1 MSCIRAG
8 SAIIAAVLLTSCT
21 LEPHYERP
29 KAPVAKTWSDA
40 AQSSGNS
47 TTAVNVGWRQFFPDQ
62 NMQRL
67 IEIALANNRDLRI
80 AALNVQATQAQYR
93 IQRSDLFPTV
103 NAIALEQLQKYPSG
117 VSASS
122 GGTSGTGN
130 VGTGSSSSGQTIR
143 FYEAG
148 VGFTAYEID
157 LFGRIRSLNHE
168 AFEKYLSSEE
178 TRRSTQLSL
187 IAQVVSAYLTVLADE
202 TILKVTRETLQSQME
217 SYNLTKRSLD
227 AGTTTA
233 LAFRQAATTVDTAK
247 ANLAQYTR
255 QAAQDRN
262 ALGLLIGAP
271 VPDDISFTVELGA
284 VNLSADL
291 PPGVPSEVLTNRPD
305 VLAAEHAL
313 IAANADIGAARA
325 AFFPS
330 ISLTGQFGSAST
342 QLSGLFKA
350 GSIAWSFT
358 PQISVPIFT
367 GGRNKA
373 SLDLSRIEKDI
384 NIAQYEKTLQTAFRE
399 VDDALSARRTLD
411 EQLTAQ
417 RALLDDTSQSYQLA
431 NLRFKNG
438 VDSFLPVLDAQRALY
453 SAQQS
458 VIGLE
463 LIRLQNMATLYKA
476 LGGGLR
482 EASTRP

>member
-1 MSCIRAG
+1 MRLTAAIGAFI
-8 SAIIAAVLLTSCT
+8 SAALLTSCT

-29 KAPVAKTWSDA
+29 KAPVPDTWTGKSQSA
-40 AQSSGNS
+40 AN
-47 TTAVNVGWRQFFPDQ
+47 TTAAVNMGWRDFFPDK

-67 IEIALANNRDLRI
+67 IELALANNRDLRI

-93 IQRSDLFPTV
+93 IQRADLFPTV
-103 NAIALEQLQKYPSG
+103 EATGLEQIQKYPSG

-122 GGTSGTGN
+122 GGSGTS
-130 VGTGSSSSGQTIR
+130 TSGQTSR
-143 FYEAG
+143 YFEAG
-148 VGFTAYEID
+148 VGFTSYEID
-157 LFGRIRSLNHE
+157 LFGKVRSLNHE
-168 AFEKYLSSEE
+168 AFETYLSSAQ

-217 SYNLTKRSLD
+217 SYNLTRRSLD

-262 ALGLLIGAP
+262 ALGLLIGGP
-271 VPDDISFTVELGA
+271 LPDDISFEIDLGA

-291 PPGVPSEVLTNRPD
+291 PAGVPSEVLTNRPD
-305 VLAAEHAL
+305 VLAAEHTL

-330 ISLTGQFGSAST
+330 ITLTGQFGSAST

-350 GSIAWSFT
+350 GSAAWSFT
-358 PQISVPIFT
+358 PQITLPIFT

-399 VDDALSARRTLD
+399 VDDALSARQTLD

-431 NLRFKNG
+431 DLRFKNG

-458 VIGLE
+458 VISLE

-476 LGGGLR
+476 LGGGMR
-482 EASTRP
+482 EASRP